1 VGRSSAARRVR
12 GYRPLAAQPQ
22 FANVVSP
29 LLRGS
34 SVALADLT
42 DALYQIDFRNL
53 MRRILSLITVIV
65 ALFAFQ
71 ASSQAEWVFQD
82 DFSASNGTLL
92 NGSTPDVGSN
102 WNVTSGAAQLT
113 ISNSA
118 VDTSFVSGSMT
129 FAFGAFTRALTSGET
144 LTFSFNTGTSANNN
158 FLTTGWAGLSL
169 YTGGSGGTEQ
179 FFLGSVGLQPYWGID
194 GAAAGGKQVFSNI
207 TSAAQSV
214 TFTYAYDSG
223 AWVYTVGANTMSGV
237 TSSNLAFN
245 TLRIGAD
252 FSDLSS
258 IKVEDVAVQFSATS
272 AVPEPSTYAA
282 GGLLAAIGAF
292 QWMRRRQRAATR

>member
-1 VGRSSAARRVR
+1 MSRFHVLFASA
-12 GYRPLAAQPQ
+12 
-22 FANVVSP
+22 
-29 LLRGS
+29 
-34 SVALADLT
+34 VA
-42 DALYQIDFRNL
+42 F
-53 MRRILSLITVIV
+53 LSLQTITE
-65 ALFAFQ
+65 
-71 ASSQAEWVFQD
+71 AEWVFQD

-92 NGSTPDVGSN
+92 NGSTPDVGSS
-102 WNVTSGAAQLT
+102 WNVTSGASQLT

-118 VDTSFVSGSMT
+118 VDTSFVSGVMT
-129 FAFGAFTRALTSGET
+129 FAFGDFTRALSAGET
-144 LTFSFNTGTSANNN
+144 LTFTFTTGNPANNN
-158 FLTTGWAGLSL
+158 FFTTGWAGLSL

-272 AVPEPSTYAA
+272 VTSAVPEPSTYAA